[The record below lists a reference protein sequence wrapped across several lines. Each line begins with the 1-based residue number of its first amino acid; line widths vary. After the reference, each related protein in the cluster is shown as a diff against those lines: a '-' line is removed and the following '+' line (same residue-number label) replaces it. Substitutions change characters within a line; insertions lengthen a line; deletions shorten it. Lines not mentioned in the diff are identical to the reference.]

1 MIDSPNTPPSF
12 FTAKELQKMARRE
25 YQDPPL
31 KKTAGANPQWYIRVR
46 VKVLKTGKTI
56 GKKQTRVYLGACNEI
71 GIREAN
77 RVRAERLQE
86 INGQVYAIPSHVPLN
101 DFIVTYNAKH
111 LPTLGQGTQ
120 AKYRQH
126 ITHHIQPEFGKYK
139 LCAIGTEEIQD
150 FLNRKESAGLSWW
163 TRNDLRNI
171 LSSIF
176 TKAYDWGYWKERNP
190 AEAATCG
197 RKKAKREKR
206 ILTDDQIS
214 ELLHALPADIA
225 LIVRLGDSTGMRIS
239 EILGLR
245 WKSVDLERGW
255 LYVRERHYRGDD
267 DLPKSEKSI
276 RKLPLGDLLGEMTD
290 HARKRDLSGESYVFG
305 YADGSPYDDRNLN
318 QHFLR
323 KIAKAKGWYFQ
334 GFGFHSLRRGA
345 ITGAQEDG
353 ASTAEAQLIAGHSK
367 PSMTAEYTVLQDRRK
382 QEIVEKRQRR
392 LQLVAKTA

>member
-1 MIDSPNTPPSF
+1 
-12 FTAKELQKMARRE
+12 MARRE
-25 YQDPPL
+25 YQNPPL

-46 VKVLKTGKTI
+46 VKVLKPGKSI
-56 GKKQTRVYLGACNEI
+56 GKKQTRIYLGACADI

-77 RVRAERLQE
+77 RIRAEKLQE

-101 DFIVTYNAKH
+101 DFILTYNAKH
-111 LPTLGQGTQ
+111 LPTLGKGTQ

-150 FLNRKESAGLSWW
+150 WLNRKDAAGLSWW

-171 LSSIF
+171 MSSIF

-190 AEAATCG
+190 AEATTCG
-197 RKKAKREKR
+197 RKKTKREKR
-206 ILTDDQIS
+206 ILTDAQFM
-214 ELLHALPADIA
+214 ELLEALPADLA
-225 LIVRLGDSTGMRIS
+225 LIVRLADCTGMRIS

-245 WKSVDLERGW
+245 WRNVDLDSGW

-267 DLPKSEKSI
+267 DVPKSEKAI
-276 RKLPLGDLLGEMTD
+276 RRLPLADLRSELYD
-290 HARKRDLSGESYVFG
+290 HARSRSGGAESFVFG
-305 YADGSPYDDRNLN
+305 YADGTPYDDRNLN

-334 GFGFHSLRRGA
+334 GFGFHSLRRGL

-353 ASTAEAQLIAGHSK
+353 ASTAEAQMIAGHSK
-367 PSMTAEYTVLQDRRK
+367 PSMTADYTVLQDRRK
-382 QEIVEKRQRR
+382 QEIVQKRQRR
-392 LQLVAKTA
+392 LQIVERKSA